1 MRNILGTWVYDAK
14 DFFSQ
19 GTPAFAVMSIAA
31 ANANRQIKEFLQGE
45 ALKMSRTTGET
56 LQIPG
61 AVDLARAER
70 RKPAR
75 RHAAND
81 NGHHQTRSRRAA

>member
-1 MRNILGTWVYDAK
+1 MRNIHGTWVYDANH
-14 DFFSQ
+14 FFSE

-31 ANANRQIKEFLQGE
+31 ANANRQIKDFLQGE
-45 ALKMSRTTGET
+45 ALKMSRNTGET

-70 RKPAR
+70 RKPANQNNR
-75 RHAAND
+75 R
-81 NGHHQTRSRRAA
+81 RVRRAA